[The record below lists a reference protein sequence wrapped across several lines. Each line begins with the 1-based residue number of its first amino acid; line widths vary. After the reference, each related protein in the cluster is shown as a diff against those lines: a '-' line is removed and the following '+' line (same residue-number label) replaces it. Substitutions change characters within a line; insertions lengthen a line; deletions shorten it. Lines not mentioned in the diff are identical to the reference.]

1 MPSSSSRRARGESST
16 LDELGDGPGLE
27 AELDAYVDTAAQARL
42 LSYAWYVPAWRSARA
57 YLAGRNVEADRLRR
71 RAVDL
76 GRRAGDANV
85 EFVRLLHWAISLA
98 DDRLE
103 DLDIDWHRERIRVSP
118 AGWAYRAMY
127 VWSLAASGQE
137 AAARHELATQR
148 AAGAPGS
155 WPRDTNWLSAM
166 KELSEAAVPLGERAL
181 GAELETLLGP
191 FGDRMVPSARG
202 LLTMGSVA
210 GALGRL
216 AELRGDARLAADR
229 YAEAIEREEHAG
241 ALVWATHHR
250 L

>member
-1 MPSSSSRRARGESST
+1 LIGLSIGTSRTVRKLARCASCST
-16 LDELGDGPGLE
+16 TEGGQPH
-27 AELDAYVDTAAQARL
+27 
-42 LSYAWYVPAWRSARA
+42 VPRPAPP
-57 YLAGRNVEADRLRR
+57 
-71 RAVDL
+71 
-76 GRRAGDANV
+76 
-85 EFVRLLHWAISLA
+85 WAS
-98 DDRLE
+98 D
-103 DLDIDWHRERIRVSP
+103 
-118 AGWAYRAMY
+118 WAYRAMY
-127 VWSLAASGQE
+127 AWSLAATGRE

-166 KELSEAAVPLGERAL
+166 KELSEAAVLLGERAL